1 MLDLHVRKTMMIS
14 KQHLAIGTI
23 NTVISDWED
32 TYPML
37 SEHPNLKK
45 DLIYIRDLLQDKYL
59 RKLKVAECHMYHVL
73 EGVAYEADLAHDL
86 EKIKKAIQDIGK
98 DLVHQAAI
106 TSATLL
112 DSFGGEELEERD
124 LEIMQDR
131 VTKLENYLDPYFSES
146 EQAQE
151 RLDRIEKQ
159 CLERGL

>member
-1 MLDLHVRKTMMIS
+1 MIIS

-23 NTVISDWED
+23 NTVISDWEE

-37 SEHPNLKK
+37 CEHPNLKK
-45 DLIYIRDLLQDKYL
+45 DLIYIRDLLQDKYQ

-73 EGVAYEADLAHDL
+73 EGMPFVDELFNDL
-86 EKIKKAIQDIGK
+86 EKIQKAIQDIGK

-124 LEIMQDR
+124 LEIMQDC
-131 VTKLENYLDPYFSES
+131 VTRLENVLDPYYPEEDNDNS
-146 EQAQE
+146 
-151 RLDRIEKQ
+151 
-159 CLERGL
+159 

>member
-1 MLDLHVRKTMMIS
+1 MIS
-14 KQHLAIGTI
+14 KQQLAIGSI
-23 NTVISDWED
+23 NTVICNWEN

-37 SEHPNLKK
+37 CEHPNLKK
-45 DLIYIRDLLQDKYL
+45 DLTYIRDLLGDKYQ
-59 RKLKVAECHMYHVL
+59 RKLKEAECHMYHVL

-86 EKIKKAIQDIGK
+86 EQIQKAIQDIGK

-112 DSFGGEELEERD
+112 DSFGGKELEERD
-124 LEIMQDR
+124 LEIMQDC

-151 RLDRIEKQ
+151 RLDQIEKD

>member
-1 MLDLHVRKTMMIS
+1 MTIFIS
-14 KQHLAIGTI
+14 KQQLAIGII
-23 NTVISDWED
+23 NTVISRWED

-37 SEHPNLKK
+37 CEHPKLKK
-45 DLIYIRDLLQDKYL
+45 DLIYIRDLLKDKYL
-59 RKLKVAECHMYHVL
+59 RKLKEAECHIYHVL
-73 EGVAYEADLAHDL
+73 EGVAYEADLANDL
-86 EKIKKAIQDIGK
+86 EKIQKAIQDIGT
-98 DLVHQAAI
+98 DLVHQASI

-124 LEIMQDR
+124 LEVMQDC

-151 RLDRIEKQ
+151 KLDQIEKQ

>member
-1 MLDLHVRKTMMIS
+1 MIIS

-23 NTVISDWED
+23 NTVISRWEE

-37 SEHPNLKK
+37 CEHPNLKK

-59 RKLKVAECHMYHVL
+59 RKLKIAECHMYYVL
-73 EGVAYEADLAHDL
+73 MNTYEVDLAHDL
-86 EKIKKAIQDIGK
+86 EKIQKAIQDIGK

-112 DSFGGEELEERD
+112 DSFGGEELEEND
-124 LEIMQDR
+124 LEIMQDC

-151 RLDRIEKQ
+151 KLDQIEKQ

>member
-1 MLDLHVRKTMMIS
+1 MTIFIS
-14 KQHLAIGTI
+14 KQQLAIGTI
-23 NTVISDWED
+23 NTVISNWED

-37 SEHPNLKK
+37 CEHPKLKK

-59 RKLKVAECHMYHVL
+59 RKLKIAECHMYHVL

-86 EKIKKAIQDIGK
+86 EKIQKAIQDIGK
-98 DLVHQAAI
+98 DLVHEAAI
-106 TSATLL
+106 TSACLL

-131 VTKLENYLDPYFSES
+131 VTRLENYLDPYFSES
-146 EQAQE
+146 EQYQE
-151 RLDRIEKQ
+151 RLDRIEKD